1 MTQLY
6 NMKPIITVCPGA
18 PTRLTVNIAAV
29 AAANKVH
36 WTVPQNLLRKPET
49 HANLEKHK
57 IRHLICVLNIFY
69 YKGTMQE
76 RDNIINHT
84 HGGRI
89 IPEHGCDYLPGEGE
103 DTNPDTGDGDSL
115 QKLVKLVVCECC
127 KDKKKM

>member
-57 IRHLICVLNIFY
+57 IRHLISVLNIFY
-69 YKGTMQE
+69 YKRYHARTEQHNQPHTWGE
-76 RDNIINHT
+76 NHT
-84 HGGRI
+84 
-89 IPEHGCDYLPGEGE
+89 
-103 DTNPDTGDGDSL
+103 
-115 QKLVKLVVCECC
+115 
-127 KDKKKM
+127 